1 MIAASA
7 QRFGDHLAVDDGE
20 RRFSYAELYQ
30 EARSFG
36 AALVASGIEPGD
48 RVALWAFNSAQW
60 VVALLGLF
68 QAGAVLVPI
77 NTRFKGG
84 EAAEILAAESRS
96 CPGDGHRLPRHRL
109 RRDAALHGDGASRSH
124 DSRGGQRPGVG
135 RGRILGCI
143 HRTGH
148 RGRPQTCR

>member
-84 EAAEILAAESRS
+84 EAAEILARSRARALVTVT
-96 CPGDGHRLPRHRL
+96 DFLDTDYVEML
-109 RRDAALHGDGASRSH
+109 RSTRDGASRSH
-124 DSRGGQRPGVG
+124 DSRRGQRSGVG

-148 RGRPQTCR
+148 RCRPQTCR